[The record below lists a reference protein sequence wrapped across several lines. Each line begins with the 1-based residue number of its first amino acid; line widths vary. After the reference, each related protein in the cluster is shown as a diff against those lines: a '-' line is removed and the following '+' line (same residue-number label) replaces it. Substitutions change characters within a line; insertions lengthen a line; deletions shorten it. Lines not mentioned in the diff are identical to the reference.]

1 MAMENNDLNNKIMRN
16 VRTRIVVSN
25 LEKEETIEKTKRRHI
40 ISLCATTIIL
50 LSGSFFSVNAA
61 TDGKLVEDIKE
72 KYKEII
78 TIDYDQS
85 KYKITETK
93 EEKLPTGQ
101 NTVSYRMTSIDG
113 QEEMDTVIMTDELDK
128 SDLKIKDNVKEEN
141 GEVVRELVIEDK

>member
-1 MAMENNDLNNKIMRN
+1 MENNDLNNKIMRN

-25 LEKEETIEKTKRRHI
+25 LEKEETMEKNKRRHI

>member
-25 LEKEETIEKTKRRHI
+25 LEKEETMEKTKRRHI